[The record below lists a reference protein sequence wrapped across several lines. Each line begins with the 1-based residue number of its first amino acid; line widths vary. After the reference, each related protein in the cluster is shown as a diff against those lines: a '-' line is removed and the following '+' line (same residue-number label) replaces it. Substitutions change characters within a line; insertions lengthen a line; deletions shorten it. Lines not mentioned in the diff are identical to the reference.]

1 MAYTP
6 TEWATGDVITAQKLN
21 KAENAIAANDAA
33 IAAIPAGL
41 QLYGPYTAV
50 GSGTVT
56 PAGVENVYCES
67 MEDVNGISVTFPEVS
82 ADAKT
87 FVLSVRM
94 TELLLQGFEG
104 PTVYMGDSGLEWGAG
119 CVAVLNP
126 DDTTTGSVTCTM
138 TFYSNIEFPQ
148 E

>member
-1 MAYTP
+1 MSYSKT
-6 TEWATGDVITAQKLN
+6 TWKTGDTITAQLLN
-21 KAENAIAANDAA
+21 HAEDGIAANDAA
-33 IAAIPAGL
+33 IAALPEGL

-67 MEDVNGISVTFPEVS
+67 MEDVNGISVTFPEAS

-87 FVLSVRM
+87 LVLSVRM

-104 PTVYMGDSGLEWGAG
+104 PLVYMGDLGLEWGAG
-119 CVAVLNP
+119 CVVVYNS

-138 TFYSNIEFPQ
+138 TFYSNVEFPQ

>member
-1 MAYTP
+1 MSYSKT
-6 TEWATGDVITAQKLN
+6 TWKTGDTITAQLLN
-21 KAENAIAANDAA
+21 HAEDGIAANDAA
-33 IAAIPAGL
+33 IAALPEGL

-67 MEDVNGISVTFPEVS
+67 MEDVNGISVTFPEAS

-87 FVLSVRM
+87 LVLSVRM

-104 PTVYMGDSGLEWGAG
+104 PLVYMGDSGLEWGAG
-119 CVAVLNP
+119 CVVVYNS

-138 TFYSNIEFPQ
+138 TFYSNVEFPQ